1 MSLLKDPPRQPRQTQ
16 LPPGGLPPS
25 GPPGGPAP
33 RLAPDRPP
41 RRLGWRMLLGCL
53 VVLLA
58 SAGAS
63 AVFVLEQVHTFVQDI
78 SVNKPLN
85 VSSRVLATSNY
96 GRPETILFVG
106 NDTRSVFK
114 DYKGGYV
121 PNLAN
126 EMLLV
131 RFDPSK
137 PWISMISLPREL
149 WVNVTEPDGVSYTNR
164 LNSAYTYGTTTLLRT
179 IKRVTGLSVNHV
191 IATTFTQ
198 FEHAINKLGCVYD
211 TVDERYYHNN
221 ADGGDQYQNVDLQPG
236 YQCLNGSEAEQFVS
250 YRHTDT
256 SQVRDTR
263 DQSFLLAVKQQ
274 YGPRL
279 AGNVGEFEKIFGESV
294 RTDAGLRRPTEI
306 LHLADLLIS
315 AAGLRVRQVPF
326 QTTPCD
332 GADCPTADLT
342 ATAQQIHDSVHNFL
356 FGGDIIPKRQV
367 AAIGHRIHRRG
378 GLAKLPLT
386 ATLSANVSAE
396 KAAAT
401 RLRLTAEFPRVQDL
415 AGSADPVAAQ
425 CTEVMQPCIRS
436 YAIRAPGGRAYPI
449 YVEVFSN
456 GDLGQ
461 YYDVQGTTWTG
472 APLVAHPTQTIRVGR
487 RSYEL
492 FYDGGHLATIA
503 WHQYGAVYWV
513 HNTLSDAVGNGE
525 LLAIA
530 EQTEPM
536 GAIRRARTSP
546 IRRAASVPVP
556 AATTNSPA
564 AAATP
569 LVTSAGRLG
578 GLIAFLLLPVGLF
591 LTYRNR
597 RRLGALRERAGS
609 AATSAAALEHRLAAA
624 TAIHPAGA
632 APIPGTDPLASTA
645 AADAIHGQSERH
657 RSRSRRLPAVA
668 AGLVVTVVIIAAGVY
683 IASGAGSPRQAGA
696 ARKRPVPT
704 VRVAVLNAG
713 RVSGAAHALA
723 VRLAREH
730 VRVAATGNLTAGAP
744 RGYEV
749 VYAPGNRGQAQLL
762 ARLLKPHRVTLAR
775 ADRAARRIKDA
786 GAKLIVVIP

>member
-1 MSLLKDPPRQPRQTQ
+1 MVV
-16 LPPGGLPPS
+16 
-25 GPPGGPAP
+25 
-33 RLAPDRPP
+33 
-41 RRLGWRMLLGCL
+41 GCL

-58 SAGAS
+58 SAGAA

-85 VSSRVLATSNY
+85 VSSRVLAASSY

-114 DYKGGYV
+114 NYKGGYV

-198 FEHAINKLGCVYD
+198 FEHAINRLGCVYD

-221 ADGGDQYQNVDLQPG
+221 ADGGDQYQNIDLQPG
-236 YQCLNGSEAEQFVS
+236 YQCMNGSAAEQFVS

-256 SQVRDTR
+256 SQVRDSR

-279 AGNVGEFEKIFGESV
+279 AGNVSEFEKIFGESV
-294 RTDAGLRRPTEI
+294 RTDAGLRSPTEI

-342 ATAQQIHDSVHNFL
+342 ATSQQIRDSVHNFL
-356 FGGDIIPKRQV
+356 FGGDVIPKRQV

-386 ATLSANVSAE
+386 ATLSSNVSAE
-396 KAAAT
+396 KTAAA

-425 CTEVMQPCIRS
+425 CTVVMQPCIRS

-492 FYDGGHLATIA
+492 FYDGGHLATVA
-503 WHQYGAVYWV
+503 WHQYGAVYWI
-513 HNTLSDAVGNGE
+513 HNTLTDAVSNGE

-530 EQTEPM
+530 EQTEPI

-546 IRRAASVPVP
+546 IPKVASVPVP
-556 AATTNSPA
+556 SATTDSPA
-564 AAATP
+564 AAGTP

-597 RRLGALRERAGS
+597 RRLHALRERAS
-609 AATSAAALEHRLAAA
+609 TTATMAAALEQQLAAA
-624 TAIHPAGA
+624 AVPRPSGGPSTLNSE
-632 APIPGTDPLASTA
+632 PLANTT
-645 AADAIHGQSERH
+645 AADATHSPFWNHG
-657 RSRSRRLPAVA
+657 SRSRRLSVAVA
-668 AGLVVTVVIIAAGVY
+668 VAVALAIVAVGVY
-683 IASGAGSPRQAGA
+683 IALGPGSPRHQRAAGT
-696 ARKRPVPT
+696 RLVPT
-704 VRVAVLNAG
+704 ARVAVLNAG
-713 RVSGAAHALA
+713 RVPHAAHKLA
-723 VRLAREH
+723 ARLARAH
-730 VRVAATGNLTAGAP
+730 IHVAATGELTSGAP
-744 RGYEV
+744 SGYEV
-749 VYAPGNRGQAQLL
+749 VYAPGERRQAQLL
-762 ARLLKPHRVTLAR
+762 TRFLRPHHVIVAR
-775 ADRAARRIKDA
+775 ADRAATRLKDS